1 MANFS
6 IKIDLL
12 KMRGAFVQNLRGS
25 TATKRCLVIPVDE
38 TDGLF
43 VGEKGVYLNLTA
55 VAMEQARYSD
65 THYIKPNLD
74 KDAYYALSEEARRA
88 IPIIG
93 GMHELQSRA
102 AQQQAQG
109 GYAPQQPYQTPTPQ
123 AAQAPAAAGGVDDD
137 LPF

>member
-12 KMRGAFVQNLRGS
+12 KMRGAFMQNLKGS
-25 TATKRCLVIPVDE
+25 TVTKRCLVIPVDE
-38 TDGLF
+38 TDGVF

-74 KDAYYALSEEARRA
+74 KDAYYALSEEARKA

-102 AQQQAQG
+102 AAQQSQG
-109 GYAPQQPYQTPTPQ
+109 GYAPQPYQAPTPQ
-123 AAQAPAAAGGVDDD
+123 AAQAPVAAAGGVDDD